1 MSFAELDFLECDV
14 STWNYIL
21 HPRPVA
27 IVISGSWD
35 EYSAMAASW
44 VMPVSRRPP
53 IVAIAI
59 ARSRYTY
66 ELILKYREFSLCIL
80 DSKHAVQVHKLG
92 TVSGRNIKDKI
103 SYVGLTKAKS
113 SKIRAPIVRESLAV
127 AECILRDSVE
137 AGDHDIVIGNV
148 ISTYIRRGLEIQ
160 NPKSY
165 KPLLHVGGNRY
176 TYPSD
181 ELIEVKST

>member
-1 MSFAELDFLECDV
+1 MELVDPGFLECDM

-21 HPRPVA
+21 HPRPVV
-27 IVISGSWD
+27 IVISGDWV

-66 ELILKYREFSLCIL
+66 ELILKYREFSLCVL
-80 DSKHAVQVHKLG
+80 DSKHAAQVHKLG

-103 SYVGLTKAKS
+103 GYVGLTKARS
-113 SKIRAPIVRESLAV
+113 SKIRAPIIKESLAV
-127 AECILRDSVE
+127 AECVLKNAVE
-137 AGDHDIVIGNV
+137 AGDHDIVIG
-148 ISTYIRRGLEIQ
+148 
-160 NPKSY
+160 
-165 KPLLHVGGNRY
+165 
-176 TYPSD
+176 
-181 ELIEVKST
+181 